1 LNRPEA
7 IEALRLEVIECLT
20 PLLTDD
26 QRQVVFGSGDP
37 ESPLMLVGEAPGP
50 QEDREGEPFVGPSGQ
65 LLNNALEE
73 IGLDRA
79 RIWISNT
86 VKVWPTRRNGRSLKT
101 RPPNAAEKKASR
113 PFFEREIEIIQPR
126 VILCLG
132 GTAAQAL
139 ISKDFKITRERG
151 EWRAGPMD
159 IPTVATYHPSY
170 LIRLQRGTPE
180 QGQKALEE
188 FHEDLTRAA
197 SRAGLLEGVE
207 QR

>member
-1 LNRPEA
+1 LNRREAIAALRQEA
-7 IEALRLEVIECLT
+7 IESLT
-20 PLLTDD
+20 PLLTPD

-65 LLNNALEE
+65 LLNTALEK
-73 IGLDRA
+73 IGLDRG

-86 VKVWPTRRNGRSLKT
+86 VKVWPTRRSGTSLKT

-113 PFFEREIEIIQPR
+113 PFFEREIDIIRPR

-151 EWRAGPMD
+151 EWRDGPNG

-188 FHEDLTRAA
+188 FHNDLTHAA

-207 QR
+207 